1 MPVAIVNER
10 FARDFFPGESPL
22 GHRIAFPD
30 HAPSG
35 VPAAWMTIVGVASD
49 VKAYALDEPDSRAV
63 YLPYA
68 QRQATWQRFGDL
80 VVRAQG
86 DPQALA
92 GAVRAAVLSVDKTLP
107 LAGVTTLETRHSDA
121 SAQSRFN
128 ALVLVI
134 FGAVALFLALQGL
147 FAILA
152 FSVEQRRREIGLRM
166 ALGAGAGD
174 VLRLVVGLG
183 LGLTAGGLLAG
194 TLLSLALGRLVA
206 GLLYEVR
213 PTDPGVLLGT
223 LLAFTLTAL
232 VACGLPALRAART
245 DPARALRAE

>member
-1 MPVAIVNER
+1 
-10 FARDFFPGESPL
+10 
-22 GHRIAFPD
+22 
-30 HAPSG
+30 
-35 VPAAWMTIVGVASD
+35 
-49 VKAYALDEPDSRAV
+49 
-63 YLPYA
+63 
-68 QRQATWQRFGDL
+68 
-80 VVRAQG
+80 
-86 DPQALA
+86 
-92 GAVRAAVLSVDKTLP
+92 
-107 LAGVTTLETRHSDA
+107 VTTLEARHSEA

-128 ALVLVI
+128 ALALLA
-134 FGAVALFLALQGL
+134 FGGVALFLALQGL

-166 ALGAGAGD
+166 ALGARAGD

-213 PTDPGVLLGT
+213 PTDPAVMAGT
-223 LLAFTLTAL
+223 LLAFALTAL
-232 VACGLPALRAART
+232 LACGLPAIRAART